1 MNLSQ
6 SARVGCGQKGRHVF
20 QILCRLYD
28 EMFFLPL
35 EKGDAA
41 LSEGVHEEIGEKQ
54 TSGAE
59 TIHEEP
65 MNKDI

>member
-1 MNLSQ
+1 
-6 SARVGCGQKGRHVF
+6 
-20 QILCRLYD
+20 
-28 EMFFLPL
+28 MFFLPL

-59 TIHEEP
+59 TIDEEP
-65 MNKDI
+65 MERDI